1 MTLHTAKGLEWP
13 VVALTGME
21 QGLFPLAR
29 AEEQID
35 GLEEE
40 RRLCYVGLT
49 RAKDKLYLSWARAR
63 RRGGELRPGIPSRF
77 LRDCRRESS
86 RSGAPQHS
94 GSPIGAAGRA
104 GGRQARGRIGAL
116 GGQRLDDRA
125 RPPAVAT
132 AAGRRASQDT
142 PRYVKGERVRHRRF
156 GSGTIQGL
164 ARHRARP
171 EGVGGV
177 RRHRDRDETVAR
189 GLRRASSATWRVH
202 EHRS

>member
-21 QGLFPLAR
+21 HGLFPLAR
-29 AEEQID
+29 AEEQPD

-49 RAKDKLYLSWARAR
+49 RAKDKLYLTWARAR

-77 LRDCRRESS
+77 LKALPPGIVEEKRTTSLWAPDW
-86 RSGAPQHS
+86 GA
-94 GSPIGAAGRA
+94 GA
-104 GGRQARGRIGAL
+104 QAM
-116 GGQRLDDRA
+116 
-125 RPPAVAT
+125 P
-132 AAGRRASQDT
+132 GRRVGADERSRFAPVCRPAPERPGAVRSEASQDS

-164 ARHRARP
+164 T
-171 EGVGGV
+171 GVGRDLKVSVAFDDEEVGV
-177 RRHRDRDETVAR
+177 KQLLVAYA
-189 GLRRASSATWRVH
+189 GLEREWESA
-202 EHRS
+202 